1 MTRNEMTA
9 KLVEAYARKIFNME
23 TAERENSFINGE
35 YEAVYENETLTREK
49 LSKMVF
55 GNLRYEINQNHY
67 IRLNGGIMLEGKHIR
82 FLSWPKAQEII
93 AEAVNRLW
101 KANSSDW
108 DFPHEA

>member
-9 KLVEAYARKIFNME
+9 KLVEAYARKIFSVE

-55 GNLRYEINQNHY
+55 GNLRYEINQNH
-67 IRLNGGIMLEGKHIR
+67 
-82 FLSWPKAQEII
+82 
-93 AEAVNRLW
+93 
-101 KANSSDW
+101 
-108 DFPHEA
+108 